1 METKIDAVHTEFD
14 TRNELTEKRKN
25 ICSFDELIRFL
36 EDIASNY
43 NCGYGNAPIAIAQA
57 CLAVAWFFSKEFGI
71 TGFQASFV
79 MWDFI
84 FGWQKRNNKTSLKLV
99 DYDEMLYPQYAYKFE
114 KMISKDTWKQIQKA
128 AKDLLEEAHK
138 NTKTQNVHPLV
149 YQHWKEIASGKVP
162 FGYELSAEN
171 V

>member
-1 METKIDAVHTEFD
+1 
-14 TRNELTEKRKN
+14 
-25 ICSFDELIRFL
+25 
-36 EDIASNY
+36 
-43 NCGYGNAPIAIAQA
+43 
-57 CLAVAWFFSKEFGI
+57 
-71 TGFQASFV
+71 

-114 KMISKDTWKQIQKA
+114 KTISKDTWKQIQKA
-128 AKDLLEEAHK
+128 AKDLLEEARK
-138 NTKTQNVHPLV
+138 NTKTQNVHSLV